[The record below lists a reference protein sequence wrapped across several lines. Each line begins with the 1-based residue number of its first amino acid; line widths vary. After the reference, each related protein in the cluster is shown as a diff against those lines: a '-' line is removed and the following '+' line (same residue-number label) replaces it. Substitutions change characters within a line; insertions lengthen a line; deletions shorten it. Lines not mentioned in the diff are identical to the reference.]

1 MSVRIADGSF
11 CRMGLSPFLR
21 PIYYSPESNEFQF
34 QMNQMDPA
42 LKSLFEQV
50 GISEKQLAED
60 KEMATFLYDFI
71 EQNGG
76 IEAVKK
82 EQMARK
88 PPPPLPVAPP
98 SAGKET
104 SRYFK

>member
-1 MSVRIADGSF
+1 
-11 CRMGLSPFLR
+11 
-21 PIYYSPESNEFQF
+21 
-34 QMNQMDPA
+34 MNQMDPA

-71 EQNGG
+71 EKNGG

-82 EQMARK
+82 EQAARRA
-88 PPPPLPVAPP
+88 PPPVPVAPP
-98 SAGKET
+98 SAGEKND
-104 SRYFK
+104 YNQ

>member
-1 MSVRIADGSF
+1 
-11 CRMGLSPFLR
+11 
-21 PIYYSPESNEFQF
+21 
-34 QMNQMDPA
+34 MNQMDPA

-98 SAGKET
+98 SAGKKNFTVFQVTIRLNKPTIITFQCCCSDE
-104 SRYFK
+104 YI